1 MGTGK
6 STIGRAISRY
16 LSLSFVDVD
25 EEISKREGLSISE
38 IFSSKGEGY
47 FRDLEASIIAKYASQ
62 EDMVISVGGGAL
74 EREENL
80 LNLKKGG
87 VLVCLFASPQ
97 EILQRLANDESR
109 PLLAGYEDKLQ
120 RIEELLRRRF
130 PNYLKADTFLD
141 TSGKTEQ
148 ECFNYLRA
156 LGEHL
161 KGIIRGASK
170 VYGEWVEASFTP
182 EENRLRQL
190 LSHEDD
196 SVRLTCFVRLWKKGI
211 TLKWEEILE
220 KEENIFIRWLAERAL
235 KEK

>member
-6 STIGRAISRY
+6 TTIGRKVSQY
-16 LSLSFVDVD
+16 FSLSFVDVD
-25 EEISKREGLSISE
+25 EEISKKEGLSISE
-38 IFSSKGEGY
+38 IFSSKGERY
-47 FRDLEASIIAKYASQ
+47 FRDLEASIIAKRASQ

-80 LNLKKGG
+80 LNLKKRG
-87 VLVCLFASPQ
+87 VLVCLFSSPQ
-97 EILQRLANDESR
+97 EILRRLANDESR
-109 PLLAGYEDKLQ
+109 PLLAGYEDKMQ

-141 TSGKTEQ
+141 TSGKTEH

-161 KGIIRGASK
+161 KGVIGGSAT
-170 VYGEWVEASFTP
+170 VYGEWVEASFTQ
-182 EENRLRQL
+182 EENRLKQL
-190 LSHEDD
+190 IYYEDD
-196 SVRLTCFVRLWKKGI
+196 SVRLTSLVRLWKKGI

-235 KEK
+235 REK